1 MPVFLQHRE
10 LHYCWAVW
18 KIEETADELLA
29 MLPHADTYAQEARR
43 FASESRR
50 LEWLTARV
58 LLYAMLGKEKRIAYY
73 PNGRP
78 YLPDDPRHISISHT
92 KGYVAVILGE
102 NPLSGVG
109 IDIEQY
115 GERVR
120 RVADRFV
127 RDDEIIHS
135 YKDTDIWALLLH
147 WSAKETVYKCLD
159 ESEVD
164 FREHLHVMSFILGE
178 KGTFDVC
185 EYRTSRKRKYVVH
198 YLLHLKF
205 VLTWTC
211 FY

>member
-1 MPVFLQHRE
+1 MPVFLQHSER
-10 LHYCWAVW
+10 HYCWAVW

-29 MLPHADTYAQEARR
+29 MLPHADAYAQEVRR
-43 FASESRR
+43 FASENRR
-50 LEWLTARV
+50 LEWLAARV
-58 LLYAMLGKEKRIAYY
+58 LLCAMLGKEKRIAYY
-73 PNGRP
+73 SNGRP
-78 YLPDDPRHISISHT
+78 YLPDDLRHISISHT

-102 NPLSGVG
+102 SPLAGVG

-127 RDDEIIHS
+127 RNDEVIHS

-159 ESEVD
+159 QPEVD
-164 FREHLHVMSFILGE
+164 FREHLRVMPFELG
-178 KGTFDVC
+178 GQGVFDVC
-185 EYRTSRKRKYVVH
+185 EYKTAAGKH
-198 YLLHLKF
+198 YAVRYQLHLDF

>member
-10 LHYCWAVW
+10 PNYCWAVW

-29 MLPHADTYAQEARR
+29 MLPHADAYAQEARR

-50 LEWLTARV
+50 LEWLVARV
-58 LLYAMLGKEKRIAYY
+58 LLCAMLGKEKRIAYY
-73 PNGRP
+73 SNGRP

-92 KGYVAVILGE
+92 KGYVAIILGE
-102 NPLSGVG
+102 SPLAGVG
-109 IDIEQY
+109 IDIERY

-127 RDDEIIHS
+127 RDDEVIHS

-159 ESEVD
+159 KPEVD
-164 FREHLHVMSFILGE
+164 FLEHLRVVPFELG
-178 KGTFDVC
+178 GQGVFDVC
-185 EYRTSRKRKYVVH
+185 EYKTAAGKH
-198 YLLHLKF
+198 YAVRYQLHPDF

-211 FY
+211 F